1 MAKIYLRSRLQKLAM
16 KKKNAY
22 VTRPVYYARI
32 TGDELL
38 DRAADNSKLRKS
50 EIYLAAEAITREFR
64 NFLQNGHAVTIPE
77 IGTFRFSFRAHAT
90 DTLEE
95 AGAEQVYR
103 RRIMFQPNVSL
114 KRLLSGISL
123 EDVTPKEEDE
133 EEEPEGD

>member
-1 MAKIYLRSRLQKLAM
+1 MAKIYLRSKLQNLAM
-16 KKKNAY
+16 KKKEAY

-38 DRAADNSKLRKS
+38 ERAADNSKLRKS

-77 IGTFRFSFRAHAT
+77 IGTFRFGFRAHAT

-95 AGAEQVYR
+95 AGAGQVYR
-103 RRIMFQPNVSL
+103 RRIIYLPCMDLRRQINTVT
-114 KRLLSGISL
+114 L
-123 EDVTPKEEDE
+123 EDVTVKDEEEDE
-133 EEEPEGD
+133 EP

>member
-1 MAKIYLRSRLQKLAM
+1 MARIYLRSKLQKLAM
-16 KKKNAY
+16 KKTNAY

-38 DRAADNSKLRKS
+38 ERAADNSKLRKS

-77 IGTFRFSFRAHAT
+77 IGTFRFGFRAHAT
-90 DTLEE
+90 ETQEA

-103 RRIMFQPNVSL
+103 RRIIFQPCVDL
-114 KRLLSGISL
+114 KRQINAVAL
-123 EDVTPKEEDE
+123 EDVTPKEEEEE
-133 EEEPEGD
+133 EEEPTP